1 MSLYIPEG
9 TIPLVQNA
17 MVRIERRLPHPG
29 EILVRVGGRVEP
41 EDVIARAYVP
51 ADPQIINVARA
62 LGISPNQ
69 VPQAMR
75 REPNNRVTKGEV
87 LARASRFGGRGCHAP
102 VNGLIT
108 AVDSETGYV
117 TLAPEPSQY
126 ELTASIRGVVME
138 VQSNEGVIIETQAA
152 EVYGAFGI
160 GQERSGVLRLM
171 VIDPGEVVQPE
182 QIDPRSAY
190 AILICGGGI
199 TAAALR
205 RAVQEQ
211 VRGIIVGGIEERELR
226 AFLGAGSIDCWRTG
240 NGGWQLPLAPP
251 HRDPGLTL
259 VITEGFGIR
268 PMAMPLFEML
278 SNLDRAEALISGTT
292 RLRQVRRRPRVVVP
306 LSRGVAV
313 QEQVEPARLRSG
325 ALVRLLDAEHLGA
338 VAQVRNVSYQPR
350 RLPSGVRSAAVEV
363 QLEDATPFWLPQ
375 SAVEVIA

>member
-9 TIPLVQNA
+9 TMSLVPQA

-51 ADPQIINVARA
+51 SAPQIINVARA
-62 LGISPNQ
+62 LGISPGQ

-87 LARASRFGGRGCHAP
+87 LARASRFGGRGCQAP

-117 TLAPEPSQY
+117 TLAPDPAQY
-126 ELTASIRGVVME
+126 ELTAAIRGVVME

-152 EVYGAFGI
+152 EAYGAFGI

-171 VIDPGEVVQPE
+171 VIDPAEVVQPE

-190 AILICGGGI
+190 AILICGGSI

-226 AFLGAGSIDCWRTG
+226 TFLGVRNAECWRTG
-240 NGGWQLPLAPP
+240 NGGWQLPLASQSG
-251 HRDPGLTL
+251 DPGLTL
-259 VITEGFGIR
+259 VVTEGFGTR
-268 PMAMPLFEML
+268 PMAAALFEML
-278 SNLDRAEALISGTT
+278 SNLDRSEALISGVT
-292 RLRQVRRRPRVVVP
+292 RLRRPRRRPRIIVP
-306 LSRGVAV
+306 LSRGGAAP
-313 QEQVEPARLRSG
+313 EEIEPARLRAG
-325 ALVRLLDAEHLGA
+325 ALVRLLDDRHLGG
-338 VAQVRNVSYQPR
+338 VARVRGVSHQPR
-350 RLPSGVRSAAVEV
+350 RLPSGVRSVAVEV
-363 QLEDATPFWLPQ
+363 QLDEGAPFWLPQ
-375 SAVEVIA
+375 SAVEVVA

>member
-9 TIPLVQNA
+9 TVSLVPQA

-51 ADPQIINVARA
+51 AAPQIINVARA

-87 LARASRFGGRGCHAP
+87 LARASRFGGRGCQAP

-117 TLAPEPSQY
+117 TLTPDPVQC
-126 ELTASIRGVVME
+126 ELAAAIRGVVME

-152 EVYGAFGI
+152 EAYGAFGI

-171 VIDPGEVVQPE
+171 VIDPSEIVQPE

-211 VRGIIVGGIEERELR
+211 VRGIIVGGIEESELR
-226 AFLGAGSIDCWRTG
+226 AFLGSSGVECWRTG
-240 NGGWQLPLAPP
+240 NGGWQLPLASPQN
-251 HRDPGLTL
+251 DPGLTL
-259 VITEGFGIR
+259 VVTEGFGIR

-278 SNLDRAEALISGTT
+278 SNLDRAEALISGVTQ
-292 RLRQVRRRPRVVVP
+292 LRRPRRRPRIIVP
-306 LSRGVAV
+306 LSRGTTV
-313 QEQVEPARLRSG
+313 QEEVEPARLRIG
-325 ALVRLLDAEHLGA
+325 ALVRLLDARNLGN
-338 VAQVRNVSYQPR
+338 VARVRSVSHQPR

-363 QLEDATPFWLPQ
+363 QLDAGPPFWLPQ
-375 SAVEVIA
+375 SAVEVVA